1 MNTKPLSDAQIKQ
14 FDEDGYIICK
24 GYYDA
29 EEMNLLLKT
38 ARADHNML
46 DHNIPIKDAQ
56 GRQSKLSLWN
66 HPGDDI
72 YGMISRGH
80 RMVDASE
87 QLLRDEV
94 YHYHSK
100 MMLKEPKVG
109 GAWEWHQDYGY
120 WYDYGC
126 LVPSMLSCLI
136 AVDRAT
142 KENGCL
148 QVLSGS
154 HSMGRIN
161 HDRINEQTMANPEH
175 VEAALVRFPLVYL
188 ELAPGDSVF
197 FDCNLLHRSDA
208 NRSDHRRW
216 NYIASYNTAAN
227 QPYKRVRDYGNYE
240 PLMQVPTNAI
250 RTFAS
255 QHNL

>member
-87 QLLRDEV
+87 YKRRQ
-94 YHYHSK
+94 
-100 MMLKEPKVG
+100 
-109 GAWEWHQDYGY
+109 A
-120 WYDYGC
+120 
-126 LVPSMLSCLI
+126 
-136 AVDRAT
+136 
-142 KENGCL
+142 
-148 QVLSGS
+148 
-154 HSMGRIN
+154 
-161 HDRINEQTMANPEH
+161 
-175 VEAALVRFPLVYL
+175 
-188 ELAPGDSVF
+188 APGVKITPRAFGRDWRYPIT
-197 FDCNLLHRSDA
+197 NGY
-208 NRSDHRRW
+208 RR
-216 NYIASYNTAAN
+216 
-227 QPYKRVRDYGNYE
+227 
-240 PLMQVPTNAI
+240 
-250 RTFAS
+250 
-255 QHNL
+255 